1 MSQSFEDRLLPV
13 LDEIIDHFATPFH
26 IYDETG
32 IRETGQNFI
41 NAFSRL
47 NGFREYYAVKALPN
61 LRILQIMQDLGFGF
75 DCSSIPELMLSRQI
89 GARGEDI
96 VFSSNNTTPDEFH
109 FAAADGGCILN
120 LDDTF
125 LIAKVPR
132 MPEII
137 SFRYNPGPRRTG
149 TSIIGDPSESK
160 YGVAHEQIIHAYKTA
175 RDLGARR
182 FGLHTMLISNELSY
196 DYMVETAA
204 MLLELVEW
212 VSQELNI
219 DFDFINL
226 GGGLGIPYQPGQ
238 APLDI
243 DSMAD
248 EISDLFSNFKKRN
261 GFAPRLFIESG
272 RYMTGPHGV
281 LVTTAINQK
290 DIYRK
295 YIGVD
300 ACMSA
305 LMRPALYG
313 AYHHITVITK
323 YPRNRIG
330 RKGNYLPSTS
340 PVTAKGDSIDKG
352 QGEPQRSSPERR
364 REQRFEKVDVVGSL
378 CENNDK
384 FAIQRLLPRIQD
396 GDRLLIHD
404 TGAHGHSMGF
414 NYNGRLRPKELL
426 LRPNGAVE
434 LIRREETVED
444 YFATLNFAPQ
454 MLVPAKQSGL
464 ATLKSAAL

>member
-1 MSQSFEDRLLPV
+1 MPMSKSFENRLLPV
-13 LDEIIDHFATPFH
+13 LDEISDHFGTPFH
-26 IYDETG
+26 IYDEAG

-41 NAFSRL
+41 NAFARL

-61 LRILQIMQDLGFGF
+61 PRILQIMQDLGFGF

-96 VFSSNNTTPDEFH
+96 VFSSNNTTRDEFH
-109 FAAADGGCILN
+109 AAAADGGCILN
-120 LDDTF
+120 LDDTS

-132 MPEII
+132 MPETI

-149 TSIIGDPSESK
+149 NSIIGDPSESK
-160 YGVAHEQIIHAYKTA
+160 YGVAHEQIVHAYKTA
-175 RDLGARR
+175 RALGARR
-182 FGLHTMLISNELSY
+182 FGLHTMLISNELNHA
-196 DYMVETAA
+196 YMVETAA
-204 MLLELVEW
+204 MLLEVVELV
-212 VSQELNI
+212 SKELDI
-219 DFDFINL
+219 EFDFINL
-226 GGGLGIPYQPGQ
+226 GGGLGIPYQPEQ

-261 GFAPRLFIESG
+261 GFVPRFLIESG

-281 LVTTAINQK
+281 LVVTAINQK

-305 LMRPALYG
+305 LMRPAIYG
-313 AYHHITVITK
+313 TYHHITVIGKQPT
-323 YPRNRIG
+323 RH
-330 RKGNYLPSTS
+330 
-340 PVTAKGDSIDKG
+340 
-352 QGEPQRSSPERR
+352 
-364 REQRFEKVDVVGSL
+364 FEKVDVVGSL

-384 FAIQRLLPRIQD
+384 FAVQRLLPEIQD
-396 GDRLLIHD
+396 GDRLLVHD
-404 TGAHGHSMGF
+404 TGAHGHAMGF

-426 LRPNGAVE
+426 LRTNGTVE

-454 MLVPAKQSGL
+454 MLVPNLSERN
-464 ATLKSAAL
+464 AA